1 MRGRAHGLER
11 LLEVAAPERLE
22 AEPHEVDV
30 RAGHAPYSLRIAT
43 HRYETHLS
51 WTGSTGLGWDHYD
64 REHSVTAP
72 PAEQEV
78 RVTTG
83 ESKGD
88 PSVLNPEQL
97 LLMAASSCQL
107 LWFLHLAAK
116 ARIDVVAYDDEAVA
130 LMPEDV
136 EPVRITEVTLRPRIA
151 VAGDASEERVR
162 TLVETAHEH
171 CFVANSL
178 TCAMSIEPTVERR

>member
-1 MRGRAHGLER
+1 
-11 LLEVAAPERLE
+11 
-22 AEPHEVDV
+22 
-30 RAGHAPYSLRIAT
+30 
-43 HRYETHLS
+43 
-51 WTGSTGLGWDHYD
+51 
-64 REHSVTAP
+64 VTAP

-97 LLMAASSCQL
+97 LLMAASSCQM

-116 ARIDVVAYDDEAVA
+116 ARIDVVAYEDEAEA

-136 EPVRITEVTLRPRIA
+136 EPVRITEITLRPRIT
-151 VAGDASEERVR
+151 VEGDASDERVER
-162 TLVETAHEH
+162 LVHQAHEY

-178 TCAMSIEPTVERR
+178 TSDMTIQPTVERR